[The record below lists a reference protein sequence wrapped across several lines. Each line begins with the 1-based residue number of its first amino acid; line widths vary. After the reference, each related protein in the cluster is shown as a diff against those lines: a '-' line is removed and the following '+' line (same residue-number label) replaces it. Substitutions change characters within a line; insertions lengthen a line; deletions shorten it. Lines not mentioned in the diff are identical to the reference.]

1 MCDPARLPQAM
12 PKADGPMVP
21 PRLLD
26 CQRERPPVAAPPT
39 VGERWCWPVINGLA
53 AASWIVVLGLF
64 ALVWCAVRLLLAGVS
79 P

>member
-1 MCDPARLPQAM
+1 MCDPARLPQARA
-12 PKADGPMVP
+12 KSDGPMAP

-26 CQRERPPVAAPPT
+26 CQREKPT